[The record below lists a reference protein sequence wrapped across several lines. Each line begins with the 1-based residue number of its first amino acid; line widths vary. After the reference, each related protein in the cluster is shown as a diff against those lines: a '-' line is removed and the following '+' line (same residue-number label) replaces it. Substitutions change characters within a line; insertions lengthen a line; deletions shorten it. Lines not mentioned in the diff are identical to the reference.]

1 MTIYKKIAMSFY
13 SGILSYFIIAPIFG
27 ERGFVNYQKL
37 DNNLTL
43 IKNHIEKLKK
53 NQKELKAR
61 YINLQVSKSEIL
73 KEGNKLGYYPKN
85 STVIKTNNNK
95 DQYNQGQILTL
106 QKPLFFCVSLVNF
119 FSNEQ
124 QYTPFVKTNILK
136 GYLQYIGIYKS
147 IESYTLVH
155 DFNPKSKLEK
165 NCFLKHIA
173 GNSYIIYKTKNEGI
187 LWGDYRYSLL
197 SKGQPTIKIIFK
209 KLFNTLKISIP
220 GAILSYI
227 AAIVLIIIWKI
238 YIKNNLIN
246 NLLEYL
252 MLLLHSMPRNLTVFL
267 ILSLIYYL
275 NLNPKN
281 LIMGG
286 FAWFFSFFIFN
297 SVIFKQSLDKTLSEF
312 YIKAAKSRGINKLQ
326 IILKHAL
333 IPSITPLLTNMRPIL
348 TTAFF
353 GASMIE
359 SIFEIDGIG
368 ALYLNALKFNDYA
381 ISKDLIFIG
390 VFIMLIPNIITDIL
404 IYKINPYRDTL
415 S

>member
-1 MTIYKKIAMSFY
+1 MIIFISKNTIY
-13 SGILSYFIIAPIFG
+13 
-27 ERGFVNYQKL
+27 
-37 DNNLTL
+37 L
-43 IKNHIEKLKK
+43 I
-53 NQKELKAR
+53 
-61 YINLQVSKSEIL
+61 INLICAS
-73 KEGNKLGYYPKN
+73 
-85 STVIKTNNNK
+85 
-95 DQYNQGQILTL
+95 
-106 QKPLFFCVSLVNF
+106 FFCASLVDF
-119 FSNEQ
+119 FSNEN

-136 GYLQYIGIYKS
+136 RYLKYIGICKS
-147 IESYTLVH
+147 IKRYILIH
-155 DFNPKSKLEK
+155 DFNSKAKLKK

-173 GNSYIIYKTKNEGI
+173 GNSYIIYETKNEGI

-197 SKGQPTIKIIFK
+197 SKGKPTIKIIFK
-209 KLFNTLKISIP
+209 KIFNTLKVSIP
-220 GAILSYI
+220 GALLSYI
-227 AAIVLIIIWKI
+227 AAILLIIIWKI

-281 LIMGG
+281 LIIGG

-297 SVIFKQSLDKTLSEF
+297 AVIFKQSLEKTLSEF
-312 YIKAAKSRGINKLQ
+312 YIKTAKSRGISNLQ

-353 GASMIE
+353 GASVIE
-359 SIFEIDGIG
+359 SMFEIDGIG
-368 ALYLNALKFNDYA
+368 ALYLNALKLNDYA

-390 VFIMLIPNIITDIL
+390 VFIMLIPNLITDIL
-404 IYKINPYRDTL
+404 IYKINPYKDTL
-415 S
+415 N

>member
-1 MTIYKKIAMSFY
+1 MKIFF
-13 SGILSYFIIAPIFG
+13 L
-27 ERGFVNYQKL
+27 
-37 DNNLTL
+37 
-43 IKNHIEKLKK
+43 KNIVYL
-53 NQKELKAR
+53 L
-61 YINLQVSKSEIL
+61 INLICAS
-73 KEGNKLGYYPKN
+73 
-85 STVIKTNNNK
+85 
-95 DQYNQGQILTL
+95 
-106 QKPLFFCVSLVNF
+106 FFCVSLVNF

-124 QYTPFVKTNILK
+124 HHTPFIKTNILK
-136 GYLQYIGIYKS
+136 NYLQYIGIYKS
-147 IESYTLVH
+147 IERYTLIH
-155 DFNPKSKLEK
+155 DFNPKSTKLGK

-173 GNSYIIYKTKNEGI
+173 GNSYIIYKTKNQGI

-197 SKGQPTIKIIFK
+197 SKGKPTTKIIFN

-220 GAILSYI
+220 GALLSYI
-227 AAIVLIIIWKI
+227 IAIVFIIIWKI
-238 YIKNNLIN
+238 YIKNNLLN
-246 NLLEYL
+246 NFLEYL
-252 MLLLHSMPRNLTVFL
+252 MILLHSMPRNLTVFL

-297 SVIFKQSLDKTLSEF
+297 SVIFKQALDKTLSEF
-312 YIKAAKSRGINKLQ
+312 YIKAAQSRGINKLQ
-326 IILKHAL
+326 IILKHGL
-333 IPSITPLLTNMRPIL
+333 IASITPLITNMRPIL

-359 SIFEIDGIG
+359 SMFEIDGIG

-404 IYKINPYRDTL
+404 IYKINPYKDIL
-415 S
+415 N

>member
-1 MTIYKKIAMSFY
+1 MKIFIFKNVIY
-13 SGILSYFIIAPIFG
+13 L
-27 ERGFVNYQKL
+27 L
-37 DNNLTL
+37 
-43 IKNHIEKLKK
+43 
-53 NQKELKAR
+53 
-61 YINLQVSKSEIL
+61 INLICAS
-73 KEGNKLGYYPKN
+73 
-85 STVIKTNNNK
+85 
-95 DQYNQGQILTL
+95 
-106 QKPLFFCVSLVNF
+106 FFCVSLVSF
-119 FSNEQ
+119 FSNEH

-136 GYLQYIGIYKS
+136 KYLQYIGICKS
-147 IESYTLVH
+147 IERYALIH
-155 DFNPKSKLEK
+155 NFNPKSKLEK
-165 NCFLKHIA
+165 NYFLKHIA
-173 GNSYIIYKTKNEGI
+173 GNSYIIYKTKNKGI

-197 SKGQPTIKIIFK
+197 SNGKPTTKIIFK
-209 KLFNTLKISIP
+209 KIFNTLKVSIP
-220 GAILSYI
+220 GALLSYI
-227 AAIVLIIIWKI
+227 AAIALIIIWKL

-246 NLLEYL
+246 NFLEYL

-281 LIMGG
+281 LIIGG

-312 YIKAAKSRGINKLQ
+312 YIKAAKSRGINKIQ

-359 SIFEIDGIG
+359 SMFEIDGVG

-404 IYKINPYRDTL
+404 IYRINPYKDTL